1 MPNPD
6 LLGDAVRRRD
16 FVKAIAGS
24 VALWPLAIR
33 AQQTGRLPTI
43 GFLGTVTPSTW
54 PWEAFE
60 RRLRELGWIDGKTVR
75 IDCRWAAGNTERIS
89 AYAAEFVHGNVSVIV
104 TGGNG
109 VAAVKQATSTIPI
122 VFAMA
127 VDPVGSG
134 FVDSLSHPGGNV
146 TGLSLEGP
154 DLAGKRL
161 ELLREVAPNRHRLGV
176 LVNVTYPAA
185 EKELAEVQTAA
196 KALGFQTT
204 VLSIRKSEDI
214 APTFDKITD
223 RVDTLYVIAEA
234 LVHSNLA
241 AISALALGAHLPSVY
256 GDADAARV
264 GALLSYGPS
273 MPDMLRRTADMT
285 DMILH
290 GKKPADIPVE
300 QPIKF
305 EFMINLKTAKALG
318 LTVPSALVALA
329 DDVVE

>member
-1 MPNPD
+1 M
-6 LLGDAVRRRD
+6 RRRD

-33 AQQTGRLPTI
+33 AQQTGKLPTI

-54 PWEAFE
+54 PYEAFDQ
-60 RRLRELGWIDGKTVR
+60 RLRELGWIDGKTIR
-75 IDCRWAAGNTERIS
+75 IDYRWAAGNAERIS
-89 AYAAEFVHGNVSVIV
+89 AYAAEFVHANVSVIV

-134 FVDSLSHPGGNV
+134 FVDSLSRPGGNV

-176 LVNVTYPAA
+176 LINVTYPAA

-223 RVDTLYVIAEA
+223 RVDTLYVIVEA
-234 LVHSNLA
+234 LVHTNRA
-241 AISALALGAHLPSVY
+241 AISALALGAHLPSIY
-256 GDADAARV
+256 GDADAART

-273 MPDMLRRTADMT
+273 FPDLLRRAADMT

-300 QPIKF
+300 QPTKF

-318 LTVPSALVALA
+318 LTVPPTLLALA
-329 DDVVE
+329 DEVIE

>member
-1 MPNPD
+1 M
-6 LLGDAVRRRD
+6 RRRD

-24 VALWPLAIR
+24 TAFWPLAIR
-33 AQQTGRLPTI
+33 AQQTDKLPTI

-54 PWEAFE
+54 PYEAFDQ
-60 RRLRELGWIDGKTVR
+60 RLRELGWIDRKTIR
-75 IDCRWAAGNTERIS
+75 IDYRWAGGNAERIS
-89 AYAAEFVHGNVSVIV
+89 AYAAEFVHAKVSVIV

-134 FVDSLSHPGGNV
+134 FVDSLSRPGGNV
-146 TGLSLEGP
+146 TGLSLQGP

-185 EKELAEVQTAA
+185 EKELAQVQTAA
-196 KALGFQTT
+196 ETVGFQTV
-204 VLSIRKSEDI
+204 VLSIRRTEDI
-214 APTFDKITD
+214 ASAFDKIGD
-223 RVDTLYVIAEA
+223 RADALYVIAEA
-234 LVHSNLA
+234 LIHSNIA
-241 AISALALGAHLPSVY
+241 AISALALAAHLPTIY
-256 GDADAARV
+256 GHADAPRA
-264 GALLSYGPS
+264 GALMSYGPS
-273 MPDMLRRTADMT
+273 WPDLLRRAADMT

-300 QPIKF
+300 QPTKF
-305 EFMINLKTAKALG
+305 ELLINLNTAKALG
-318 LTVPSALVALA
+318 LSVPPTLLTLA
-329 DDVVE
+329 DDVIE